1 MVIINRA
8 YVIMRQLH
16 EILESVSQLT
26 DQRRVVSEIQG
37 LTRLPLHKVD
47 LPDTLFRYVVRM
59 AIWTFT
65 ARALVMHEL
74 NVFESHGNYTFSE
87 YLL

>member
-1 MVIINRA
+1 
-8 YVIMRQLH
+8 MRQLH
-16 EILESVSQLT
+16 EILENIFHLT
-26 DQRRVVSEIQG
+26 EQHWVVLKIQG
-37 LTRLPLHKVD
+37 LMRLPLCKVD
-47 LPDTLFRYVVRM
+47 LPDTVFHYVVRM